1 MDKEAFLK
9 ILGKY
14 RAGKASAEEVEFL
27 HAYYN
32 LFEIQENVFEEM
44 DQSSKALLK
53 EEIKSGLQERIAQAE
68 TPLKPK
74 IWRFSR
80 IAVAAAVLAVLGVSL
95 YFISQDGIKPERKT
109 AQLAKAIVTD
119 IAPGGNHAVLTL
131 ADGSAIKL
139 DDQKNGL
146 LTNQEGAVISKTKD
160 GQIVYHYDGKAAAE
174 VYNTISTPRGGQ
186 YQLMLADGTKVWLNA
201 ASSIRFPTVFAGK
214 SRNVEITGEAY
225 FEVAKNREKPF
236 KVFSRNQEIE
246 VLGTHFNVNTYEDEQ
261 YDETTLLEGSVK
273 VYRLNAAGSSV
284 NAQTIMP
291 GQVAIAAKGTVDIKV
306 ASAVDEEAIAWKNGY
321 FKFSKA
327 DIKTIM
333 RQVSRWYNVD
343 VVYKGDFGKDLFGG
357 KINRTDSVSGVLRI
371 LKLSN
376 INTTIKGRT
385 IIISN

>member
-14 RAGKASAEEVEFL
+14 RAGEASTEEIEFL

-32 LFEIQENVFEEM
+32 LFEIRESVFEEM

-53 EEIKSGLQERIAQAE
+53 DEIKSALQERMAE
-68 TPLKPK
+68 TEVPLKHN
-74 IWRFSR
+74 IWRFNR

-95 YFISQDGIKPERKT
+95 YFINQNGIKSERRT
-109 AQLAKAIVTD
+109 AQLTKAVVTD

-146 LTNQEGAVISKTKD
+146 LINQEGALISKTKD
-160 GQIVYHYDGKAAAE
+160 GQIVYHHDGEAAAE

-201 ASSIRFPTVFAGK
+201 ASSIRFPTVFVGK

-236 KVFSRNQEIE
+236 KVFSTNQEIE

-273 VYRLNAAGSSV
+273 VYRLNAVGSSV
-284 NAQTIMP
+284 NAQTIIP
-291 GQVAIAAKGTVDIKV
+291 GQVAIAAKGAGNIKV
-306 ASAVDEEAIAWKNGY
+306 APAIYDDAIAWKNGY